1 MAKLVL
7 HGKDGAE
14 REIPLDRQR
23 LTIGRREDSDLC
35 LDDKATSSQHA
46 AIITIGKNS
55 YLQDLKSTNGTLVN
69 GSPVQKHTLKHGDVI
84 LIGLSHMSYV
94 DEPDSQPMAAVS
106 GDPRPANGNVVSAV
120 GTVLPAA
127 ASAPNQSAVAR
138 GAVPLNPEST
148 LNQQEDVSGR
158 YEPWAERVDENA
170 PPKNMVDNML
180 DAIRSHREQE
190 RTLQVR
196 KKDKIDKEWKELVEA
211 AQTLKKRVS
220 NHPRVKFFDI
230 ARGNTEILIRIQREG
245 DKTGQ
250 HTLLIARQ
258 HPHNPSPHETIWL
271 IESGRPDKHCDT
283 AEAVMRDLMNTLAP
297 LIA

>member
-7 HGKDGAE
+7 HGKQGAQ

-23 LTIGRREDSDLC
+23 LTIGRRQDSDIR

-46 AIITIGKNS
+46 AVITIGKNS

-69 GSPVQKHTLKHGDVI
+69 GTPVQKHTLKHGDVI
-84 LIGLSHMSYV
+84 LIGRSHMSYV
-94 DEPDSQPMAAVS
+94 EEPESQPMAAVS
-106 GDPRPANGNVVSAV
+106 GDPRPANSNAV
-120 GTVLPAA
+120 AMAAAQPAA
-127 ASAPNQSAVAR
+127 TAPAHQPTLARSAPV
-138 GAVPLNPEST
+138 NPEST
-148 LNQQEDVSGR
+148 LNQKEEPLGR

-190 RTLQVR
+190 RTLQLR

-211 AQTLKKRVS
+211 AQALKKRVS
-220 NHPRVKFFDI
+220 HHPRVKFFDI

-258 HPHNPSPHETIWL
+258 HPHNPSPNETIWL
-271 IESGRPDKHCDT
+271 IESGRPDKQCDT
-283 AEAVMRDLMNTLAP
+283 AEGVIRDLMNTLAP